1 MFQIRFLGGK
11 LGSALAKEFE
21 ASTVSDLLYVS
32 VVIIYMAADDWN
44 SGISV

>member
-21 ASTVSDLLYVS
+21 ASTVNDLLYVS
-32 VVIIYMAADDWN
+32 VLSIFHCY
-44 SGISV
+44 